1 MKNVPTGA
9 GMGTSGFV
17 GQFGA
22 IDAMGSSPA
31 VLMQIGLMH
40 FLLPAITTL
49 IIAEIM
55 RKMGLIKPGEMK
67 LEL

>member
-1 MKNVPTGA
+1 
-9 GMGTSGFV
+9 MGTSGLV

-31 VLMQIGLMH
+31 VLMQIALMH
-40 FLLPAITTL
+40 FILPAVTTL
-49 IIAEIM
+49 IIAEVM
-55 RKMGLIKPGEMK
+55 RRTGLIKEGDMR